1 MSRVRG
7 ASAAC
12 RRFRRISAKD
22 RLPSH
27 VCARWLEG
35 FFGQDALYDCR
46 CAGTTRPNRLNEFK
60 IVLGRENDFEQLW
73 RNRESHL
80 GNVEGFIKFN
90 LLKGSTNDDY
100 TVYISHSL
108 WTSKGDFTNWT
119 KSESFRLAHK
129 DAGKN
134 SQNYI
139 GHPVFEGYEVV
150 V

>member
-1 MSRVRG
+1 MYI
-7 ASAAC
+7 AM
-12 RRFRRISAKD
+12 
-22 RLPSH
+22 
-27 VCARWLEG
+27 
-35 FFGQDALYDCR
+35 
-46 CAGTTRPNRLNEFK
+46 NEFK
-60 IVLGRENDFEQLW
+60 IVLGKENDFEQLW

>member
-1 MSRVRG
+1 MYI
-7 ASAAC
+7 AM
-12 RRFRRISAKD
+12 
-22 RLPSH
+22 
-27 VCARWLEG
+27 
-35 FFGQDALYDCR
+35 
-46 CAGTTRPNRLNEFK
+46 NEFK
-60 IVLGRENDFEQLW
+60 IVLGREHDFEQLW

-90 LLKGSTNDDY
+90 LLKGSTYDDY
-100 TVYISHSL
+100 TVYISHSI
-108 WTSKGDFTNWT
+108 WNSKADFTNWT

>member
-1 MSRVRG
+1 MYI
-7 ASAAC
+7 AM
-12 RRFRRISAKD
+12 
-22 RLPSH
+22 
-27 VCARWLEG
+27 
-35 FFGQDALYDCR
+35 
-46 CAGTTRPNRLNEFK
+46 NEFK
-60 IVLGRENDFEQLW
+60 IVTGREYDFEQLW

-150 V
+150 L